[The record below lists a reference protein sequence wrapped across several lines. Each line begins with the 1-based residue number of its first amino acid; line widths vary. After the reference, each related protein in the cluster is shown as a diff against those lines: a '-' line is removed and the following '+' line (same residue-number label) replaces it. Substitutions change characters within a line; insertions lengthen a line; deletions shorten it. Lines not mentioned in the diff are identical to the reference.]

1 MWLKEFHAFW
11 RNDWTMSKS
20 RNEILPNANKSF
32 NNEIRSGRAG
42 RKFREANRKRKRRS
56 LVQKWPT
63 VVEGRNAIRITNH
76 KEEDRWHVN
85 LNAITNQIARDSQG
99 LATIAEQGLDL
110 VDLSESFHIKSI
122 QVTIN
127 NADSATAM
135 VRANGSVTLR
145 KNGGGTHSLPNF
157 WKTIWRLESGQW
169 KLAEATR
176 LNPVNGTEMGYF
188 SAQ

>member
-1 MWLKEFHAFW
+1 MNYISDNPWPLIVLFAGIAVVAFIVGSSGG
-11 RNDWTMSKS
+11 RRVAAVCVLLAIGTYFLEQYLVSPQEMVESEVQTMLEHFKS
-20 RNEILPNANKSF
+20 R
-32 NNEIRSGRAG
+32 
-42 RKFREANRKRKRRS
+42 
-56 LVQKWPT
+56 
-63 VVEGRNAIRITNH
+63 
-76 KEEDRWHVN
+76 D

-110 VDLSESFHIKSI
+110 VDLSESFHIKSM

-157 WKTIWRLESGQW
+157 WKTVWRLESGQW
-169 KLAEATR
+169 KLTEATR

>member
-1 MWLKEFHAFW
+1 MNYISDNPWPLIVLFTGIAIVAFFVGSSGG
-11 RNDWTMSKS
+11 RRVAAVCVLLAIGTYFLEQYLVSPQELVESEVETMLEHFKS
-20 RNEILPNANKSF
+20 RD
-32 NNEIRSGRAG
+32 
-42 RKFREANRKRKRRS
+42 
-56 LVQKWPT
+56 V
-63 VVEGRNAIRITNH
+63 
-76 KEEDRWHVN
+76 
-85 LNAITNQIARDSQG
+85 NAITSQIAKDSQG

-110 VDLSESFHIKSI
+110 VDLYESFHIKSI